1 MQASY
6 LLGQSSLKD
15 EEKKWVALIED
26 AAQDAARLN
35 RELREILR
43 GN

>member
-1 MQASY
+1 V
-6 LLGQSSLKD
+6 G
-15 EEKKWVALIED
+15 LIED